1 MSPAV
6 FKLFIRMVVAAMLAC
21 PFIGLA
27 AAQDQ
32 QAKALPNSRVALVIG
47 NSAYEHAAA
56 IETATKDAAAMADSL
71 TRLGFAVTNLTDA
84 DYDKMHRALLGFAQ
98 SARQASMAVI
108 YFAGYGVEAKGEDY
122 LVPIE
127 ADLQSDVE
135 IGTISLHGLMSA
147 VAEAKE
153 LGLVIL
159 EAGGGNSFAVA
170 SAASAS
176 NRTRSV
182 GQGLAAVE
190 PKDDN
195 ILVAFAARPG
205 TTLVERGG
213 PHSVFTEALLNNI
226 EKPGL
231 EIQYLFRNVEADVR
245 DATDQEQDA
254 AHYGSLSEKEIFLKP
269 AETATNTIELAS
281 TGDPASAVGSGEDI
295 AWIFL
300 RESTDVAS
308 LRKFVERFPDGP
320 HRAEA
325 SELITRLEQAA
336 QTPAANS
343 PNTAEIAWSILK
355 DRPTAAGLE
364 RFVNAYRD
372 SPHAQDALALLT
384 NIEQGRQNKS
394 RQTEKATPDIRLAVS
409 HPVQKRRIV
418 QRISRND
425 SNVEEAWQLVRTSR
439 DPVVLRK
446 FVADFPSRQYVS
458 ATHTRLAELGL
469 DSGRPT
475 NLSPQD
481 AAAYSLAQCDKLA
494 GGELAS
500 VSGDAVDACRQALA
514 AHPDIP
520 RLQFEL
526 CQCLIKDGR
535 HQEASGHCGTAT
547 QMAEAKGDQTLAGQS
562 HAIQS
567 ALLITDGGTANATS
581 AGGGTNSGGLNAVAN
596 APPAVAGSGIT
607 SAGGSGG
614 GGGGQNGLGG
624 ATIKV
629 PGSWP
634 KTHAWKNHFHFFSS
648 SHGTDGAG
656 TNSSKGSGS
665 NGTKVSH
672 FRATNFRSTHVN
684 GTNQNVH
691 VTTPTVHFNTV
702 TANVTPRTPTIRV
715 RVPNIRVPT
724 VNIH

>member
-6 FKLFIRMVVAAMLAC
+6 FKLIIRTIVAAVLAC
-21 PFIGLA
+21 PLTGLA

-32 QAKALPNSRVALVIG
+32 QGQTPPNPRVALVIG
-47 NSAYEHAAA
+47 NSAYQHAAP
-56 IETATKDAAAMADSL
+56 IETATRDAAAMADSL
-71 TRLGFAVTNLTDA
+71 TRLGFAVTSLTDA
-84 DYDKMHRALLGFAQ
+84 DYDKTHRALLGFAQ
-98 SARQASMAVI
+98 SARQASMAIV
-108 YFAGYGVEAKGEDY
+108 YFAGYGVEKKGEDY
-122 LVPIE
+122 LVPVE

-159 EAGGGNSFAVA
+159 EAGGGNSFAA
-170 SAASAS
+170 SASPAPAS

-205 TTLVERGG
+205 TTAVERGG

-245 DATDQEQDA
+245 DATDQEQEA
-254 AHYGSLSEKEIFLKP
+254 AHYGSLSEKEIFLKR
-269 AETATNTIELAS
+269 AEVATNALELAS
-281 TGDPASAVGSGEDI
+281 TGEPVSTGGGEDI
-295 AWIFL
+295 AWVFL
-300 RESTDVAS
+300 RESTDVTS
-308 LRKFVERFPDGP
+308 LRKFVERFPDGR

-325 SELITRLEQAA
+325 GELIARLEQAS
-336 QTPAANS
+336 QTPAAAN
-343 PNTAEIAWSILK
+343 PANTAEIAWSILK
-355 DRPTAAGLE
+355 ERPTAAGLD

-384 NIEQGRQNKS
+384 SIEQRRQNPKS
-394 RQTEKATPDIRLAVS
+394 QQTEKAAPDIRFAVS

-446 FVADFPSRQYVS
+446 FADDFPSRQYVS
-458 ATHTRLAELGL
+458 ATHTRLAELGY
-469 DSGRPT
+469 DSRRPA
-475 NLSPQD
+475 NLSPRD
-481 AAAYSLAQCDKLA
+481 AAAYSLEQCDKLA
-494 GGELAS
+494 GGELAG
-500 VSGDAVDACRQALA
+500 VSRDAVDSCRQALA

-520 RLQFEL
+520 RLQFQL

-535 HQEASGHCGTAT
+535 HQEASGHCGTAA
-547 QMAEAKGDQTLAGQS
+547 QMAEAKGDETLAGQS

-567 ALLITDGGTANATS
+567 ALLITDGNSLPSNGGSDTS
-581 AGGGTNSGGLNAVAN
+581 GLNNAHD
-596 APPAVAGSGIT
+596 APPAVAGGNGAVTSGGG
-607 SAGGSGG
+607 SSGGSGG
-614 GGGGQNGLGG
+614 GGLNGTGGE
-624 ATIKV
+624 IKQS
-629 PGSWP
+629 GN
-634 KTHAWKNHFHFFSS
+634 WKSNHHHHFHFFSLSRGS
-648 SHGTDGAG
+648 STNGTKSSSNG
-656 TNSSKGSGS
+656 TSS

-672 FRATNFRSTHVN
+672 FRATNFRSTHLNGATPNVN
-684 GTNQNVH
+684 
-691 VTTPTVHFNTV
+691 VTTPTVHLHTV
-702 TANVTPRTPTIRV
+702 TANVPTPRTPTVRV
-715 RVPNIRVPT
+715 RVPNVPI